1 MNILFRA
8 DSSSTIGT
16 GHIMR
21 DLVLAQQYKDS
32 HIIFATQDLK
42 GNINGKIDYKI
53 VTLKSNALDELI
65 EVVKEHEIDMVVIDH
80 YEIDWEFE
88 KQLKEK
94 AGVKILSFDDTY
106 ERHCCDF
113 LLNQNIH
120 AKQESYNG
128 LVNQGCYLMCGL
140 EYALIRKE
148 FKDARN
154 RCESSE
160 KGIKNI
166 LLTLGGAD
174 PDNTTL
180 EILKHIEKM
189 QICNIKITV
198 VLGGSN
204 PYINEIKSFVASSKM
219 SIEIVIDAKN
229 MAELM
234 CSADIAISA
243 AGSTTIE
250 LLYMRKPFFALA
262 IADNQNIVYE
272 ALINKGL
279 AWNVLEIDERLQKLL
294 SNNLIFNRDIEIAT
308 KQVSKETI

>member
-1 MNILFRA
+1 
-8 DSSSTIGT
+8 
-16 GHIMR
+16 
-21 DLVLAQQYKDS
+21 
-32 HIIFATQDLK
+32 
-42 GNINGKIDYKI
+42 
-53 VTLKSNALDELI
+53 
-65 EVVKEHEIDMVVIDH
+65 
-80 YEIDWEFE
+80 
-88 KQLKEK
+88 
-94 AGVKILSFDDTY
+94 ILSFDDTY